1 MMKGLKSLESL
12 AANTD
17 VSPNLQGAMD
27 EIKQYVE
34 QAKAELKSLSN
45 VEVKSLDTDAFN
57 KISKK
62 FENMNTKFTNMFN
75 DLNRRIT
82 TIESGSFSSKIQE
95 MNKEADVLSQYITK
109 ANKALNEFA
118 NTQKNIGQSN
128 SSNAVNKQV
137 NDIDR
142 QIIQIIQ
149 REKELQKIR
158 NTAADTQQ
166 KNLGSEYNYYKIYE
180 QKIEQLQSLLYQL
193 NQSQKKYTSVQQ
205 GSDHYK
211 NTAKQIDDI
220 SYNIQKLLADIQAV
234 QDAYDEFLYD
244 QKITEQS
251 FDLAS
256 PIPENAE
263 KQISK
268 FISEQKNIY
277 KKYQQ
282 KYPELFQKYRNA
294 NLYQQNHSGD
304 SELQTIVN
312 ASNPKGS
319 ILTEIKITTNATT
332 LQKQVQRILDSVA
345 EKIKPITIP
354 IQFVSAYKSEIQKE
368 IKDGESTLSNIQ
380 KQYSKALERD
390 IKTIKNQL
398 ANVEIRPSVKLE
410 PEELTK
416 IQSQLDKI
424 RFNLTADLN
433 VEKVEIPKKIIGDS
447 VSTIIKQVATGV
459 NENQKTAN
467 KKNKTK
473 SKNEQQKNVENQ
485 VENKTDQ
492 PKVDASKKQIETIA
506 TKIERVGTGL
516 EKTAANINKS
526 VNSNKETSDLS
537 LSKNVNNAINEIQK
551 ADDYIEKEFTD
562 TIYKIAESANKLNQV
577 QNQLSNFDSIF
588 KKQTVNQKPIYN
600 PNLFAKNINTKT
612 NNKQQNDTT
621 DFDDIAKYIDVGYT
635 EKDITKILETR
646 RKAENLV
653 MGSNERFMYLSKIQ
667 DLLNNSSSFTKYAD
681 RDSITTITN
690 DIMKRIDTL
699 REAAKS
705 GIVSPDS
712 EINLDLISKYKGE
725 VLELTRILNNLFK
738 VGSSDSKFL
747 YLDIDN
753 IDQAIKKFEYLA
765 KQQQNLLSAKTKGNT
780 WIGEAI
786 NANGDLIKIT
796 RTYDSIAKTIIE
808 KQELIAKSNDKL
820 FTDRTRDGVYR
831 NLFDIAEYRE
841 KSLNKILSDK
851 DLSIYTSS
859 LNNVDEKFKSSNQFL
874 SIQADLEQLK
884 QYRNELSKLF
894 TTQDIDAFFSKN
906 ISNINE
912 LQKRISKTIPTIGNK
927 KIIATG
933 ITNIDDAVEKL
944 KELAETQDNL
954 SKQTLFGGKWIGEIR
969 NANGEIIT
977 ITRSYNALTNA
988 IEETTKIVQKDTTKE
1003 LQEKLR
1009 QSIVSDN
1016 KILNYESLLKGVE
1029 ASPSLFNS
1037 ATLASSVVNDIT
1049 NKINRLKTLQQNAV
1063 LIDPSNTEELARL
1076 KNEASELTIILD
1088 NIFRKTS
1095 SKKFIVA
1102 SDLKNIDEAT
1112 AKFKELAATQN
1123 NLFSQEFKGNK
1134 WIGTI
1139 QALNGE
1145 VVTIT
1150 RTFDELSGVIT
1161 ETTTKTTQQINKMQ
1175 NFITSLGNKWREVAR
1190 YMLSYGSLQEVFDI
1204 GRRGFDTIKSLD
1216 YAMTEVRKVSNETK
1230 ETYESFQEQ
1239 TAETA
1244 KAIASTNAELLNSS
1258 ADWLRLGESIEDASE
1273 LSKNAA
1279 IYVNVGDGIDIDT
1292 ATKDM
1297 ITSMKAFD
1305 IQAKDSMQVV
1315 DAFNEVGNNFSI
1327 SSAGIGEVLER
1338 SASALAVANN
1348 SFAESIALATATNE
1362 QLQNTENAG
1371 SALKI
1376 FSLRLRGAKTE
1387 IEEMGESTDG
1397 MAESTSKMREQ
1408 ILALTNVTGRGGFDI
1423 LTETGDFKSTAEIA
1437 KGLGQAFEVMNDID
1451 RAALLELVAG
1461 KNRANAIASL
1471 LMNWE
1476 TIDEVIKSVE
1486 ESEGSALRENEAI
1499 VDSINGRIKILSATA
1514 EEFWQQSTSSDGIKL
1529 TITLLTELLELLTSI
1544 TSQAGLLTTALSVG
1558 FGTRLA
1564 YKGMGIQDVGHTL
1577 KEMLTFKQVPVNDAM
1592 RQIVKEYNELIPSGT
1607 MSLDSFLEKHPD
1619 ITKTQKQYLEG
1630 LKNGIADEKE
1640 FANATNSAAYSV
1652 KSFAKTLKTAA
1663 INIGAFMA
1671 ISIAL
1676 QFAFEKLSELNVTYK
1691 EQQTIVDELGTDLS
1705 KLKEEYDKLS
1715 SIDTSKL
1722 TEQEK
1727 ERIGY
1732 LERIIALKEHEL
1744 EIENKRLSDSYLFGE
1759 GDAFSSGMLGGGVD
1773 GEDGLTTMNYDI
1785 EKLVGKTEK
1794 SLDKLSQA
1802 RKEYQEVL
1810 KNEEYQLVPN
1820 NKFVK
1825 QEELQMNQLSKYLD
1839 ELTVYEA
1846 KYTEIIQTIREA
1858 LDSGMYD
1865 NDPIK
1870 KDMLITNLD
1879 IAEQKLLRI
1888 QELIQSTS
1896 VNLGLTIDIPETRT
1910 VLKEQVQNDDGYYA
1924 GFIDTLSDEE
1934 VQILYN
1940 LENFGDLT
1948 FDDVFD
1954 MVTKMREEA
1963 KTPITFKTT
1972 ISGFGDLENGFNKLS
1987 DIYNDIVDGKEFDYL
2002 SLIDEDF
2009 VNEFSVAGEEYNK
2022 FIEIISNSP
2031 TDINACKDAFNSL
2044 AEAYIYNSDALKNI
2058 TPETYDLSVAYLK
2071 QLGVTNAQEVASY
2084 ALAQSY
2090 AQAYLETA
2098 NLTTITGEQINAFV
2112 EENEA
2117 IGVTK
2122 YMMYDLALTMIKV
2135 NETGLD
2141 FSQQITA
2148 LNNLAVSAGIASA
2161 SIASIGSMQTAARYY
2176 SYSGMSRE
2184 EAEAAAMNDY
2194 VNSLSNKIKS
2204 QFNVSTPKPNISYT
2218 PKINK
2223 SNSGSKDKS
2232 DPYVVEIDKFKL
2244 LKQAIED
2251 VEAEIQDLDDLYSH
2265 TEDIE
2270 EQILLKDKLIGLY
2283 DEERKKIKELDAA
2296 RDKEIQ
2302 NNVNKLKKTG
2312 FNVSYD
2318 PENDKL
2324 YIKNMDHINSLSQDV
2339 IKDYEE
2345 LISKT
2350 EELNK
2355 ENQDSKDTW
2364 EELTYKI
2371 SKAQKEINDLKHS
2384 LYEEKISD
2392 SEHLIELIGDR
2403 KGLEQ
2408 AEIMA
2413 IQQMMKDTLLEW
2425 KRLVDDG
2432 YEANKETIQDLEK
2445 AWMDYYDQR
2454 LEKEKELLELQ
2465 LEDRDGVISAVT
2477 DLIDERI
2484 AALEAEKEELQK
2496 INEERNEALK
2506 LQQAQAALDKAKNQ
2520 KTRKVL
2526 RKNEGYVYEADEDA
2540 IREAEEN
2547 LSDIQYE
2554 MEVKRLDDQIDALN
2568 KYKDLWSQIPDEYEK
2583 YQNRLLAQEMLGA
2596 DWEDK
2601 ILQMRQ
2607 DTYENFR
2614 DNYFDLEDQIAKK
2627 TTELN
2632 EHLGLEYNKMLQMF
2646 LQMSE
2651 LMNQSTGTGK
2661 TWYVQKNGQAPPQ
2674 AQIGDKII
2682 TAGGTYQIVAPN
2694 TPGAGYNKE
2703 SGFWNIKVND
2713 NKNNIPNGLWGT
2725 EVTNSLDYN
2734 TLSNQKIVDTAN
2746 NQIDEIK
2753 KSILAT
2759 GALSNIT
2766 SENAKVTDEQVA
2778 AILENLDVLDG
2789 NSIEVNGNTFSIGA
2803 NTYALSLLTDAINNF
2818 ELNSGETGGYS
2829 SSYPIDGMMS
2839 AEDRAAIRAAQ
2850 AAYNLAKQQGNQ
2862 DAMDQAHQIA
2872 ESIRD
2877 KYRTSGIE
2885 INGED
2890 FINSNGIITSIDDA
2904 GVIIDDQ
2911 IDMLVQSNED
2921 LAASMLQVGDQ
2932 YGKQF
2937 AGMYQDTT
2945 YSGRSSQDRINEY
2958 KWLLEK
2964 NKEFGGSQERN
2975 DLLESAIAREEAG
2988 SGHSDIKLNDKN
3000 GSIVVT
3006 VPNNPAEAGMSAS
3019 EIRNQNKNNKV
3030 TNKNSDAINKSTS
3043 TIEDSSAYVGDT
3055 NDNVATSNENLV
3067 ASNNSLANSM
3077 DKLGSS
3083 FNVSAN
3089 SINGSTGGRGHLS
3102 PNSQLVLNSKYTTVV
3117 EKKAKGGLNLN
3128 ENLYNID
3135 EVGNE
3140 LVVEPTQGRY
3150 VKLSAGSSVIPADIT
3165 KRLWEFGQNPSN
3177 FLKDI
3182 LNNTPQT
3189 AIPMNNVNHIVHN
3202 TYQIDSIQLPNVSD
3216 VQSFINEFKN
3226 LPNLA
3231 QQYTLRR

>member
-1 MMKGLKSLESL
+1 MIAEMMKGLKTIETI
-12 AANTD
+12 AENTD
-17 VSPNLQGAMD
+17 VSPNLQGAMN
-27 EIKQYVE
+27 EIRQYVE
-34 QAKAELKSLSN
+34 QAKAELESLST
-45 VEVKSLDTDAFN
+45 VKIESLNTDAFN
-57 KISKK
+57 KLSKK
-62 FENMNTKFTNMFN
+62 LENMSAKFTNM
-75 DLNRRIT
+75 LNGLNERISA
-82 TIESGSFSSKIQE
+82 IESGSF
-95 MNKEADVLSQYITK
+95 
-109 ANKALNEFA
+109 
-118 NTQKNIGQSN
+118 
-128 SSNAVNKQV
+128 
-137 NDIDR
+137 DR
-142 QIIQIIQ
+142 QIQAMNNQVNILSQTIATAIKALAEYDNVQNQIGRNMPLSNNTSAINKQLDDTERKIKKVAERAAEMQEAIEKSETEQ
-149 REKELQKIR
+149 R
-158 NTAADTQQ
+158 
-166 KNLGSEYNYYKIYE
+166 NLGSEKDYSQLYE
-180 QKIEQLQSLLYQL
+180 QKITELKNKLQQLEQ
-193 NQSQKKYTSVQQ
+193 NRKYKDSFLEGSADYKEVVAEIDEISFEINKLIKEIESVQ
-205 GSDHYK
+205 Y
-211 NTAKQIDDI
+211 
-220 SYNIQKLLADIQAV
+220 
-234 QDAYDEFLYD
+234 AYDEFVSRAG
-244 QKITEQS
+244 KKKS
-251 FDLAS
+251 FDLTS
-256 PIPENAE
+256 PLVEDAERQIGKFQQEQTRLEKEYHKNYPEL
-263 KQISK
+263 
-268 FISEQKNIY
+268 Y
-277 KKYQQ
+277 KKY
-282 KYPELFQKYRNA
+282 KTEHLNKPNKEN
-294 NLYQQNHSGD
+294 NHSNFE
-304 SELQTIVN
+304 SEVVVDATH
-312 ASNPKGS
+312 SKGY
-319 ILTEIKITTNATT
+319 ITTEIKITTKATT
-332 LQKQVQRILDSVA
+332 LQKQIQRILESVA
-345 EKIKPITIP
+345 TKVKPITVP
-354 IQFVSAYKSEIQKE
+354 IQFVSDYKSEVDNE
-368 IKDGESTLSNIQ
+368 IKNEESTLTNVQ
-380 KQYSKALERD
+380 KKYSKILERD

-398 ANVEIRPSVKLE
+398 SHIDIRPSVKLE

-416 IQSQLDKI
+416 VQSQFDKI
-424 RFNLTADLN
+424 RFHLTADLN
-433 VEKVEIPKKIIGDS
+433 VGKVEIPKKIIGDS
-447 VSTIIKQVATGV
+447 VDAIIKQVATGV
-459 NENQKTAN
+459 NEGRKTVN
-467 KKNKTK
+467 KKEHTKTESTQQENIEQPVKTQPDKPK
-473 SKNEQQKNVENQ
+473 SAE
-485 VENKTDQ
+485 
-492 PKVDASKKQIETIA
+492 KKIDTVSA
-506 TKIERVGTGL
+506 KIEEIGTGL
-516 EKTAANINKS
+516 EKTASNIQ
-526 VNSNKETSDLS
+526 E
-537 LSKNVNNAINEIQK
+537 VNNDIQK
-551 ADDYIEKEFTD
+551 EF
-562 TIYKIAESANKLNQV
+562 ANKIQNIVESTNKTNQT
-577 QNQLSNFDSIF
+577 QNQLFNFDPLNANHF
-588 KKQTVNQKPIYN
+588 KRQPIHQKPIYN
-600 PNLFAKNINTKT
+600 SGLFAKNINAKT
-612 NNKQQNDTT
+612 NKNPQSGTT
-621 DFDDIAKYIDVGYT
+621 DLDDITNQTGFGYT
-635 EKDITKILETR
+635 EKDIKKMLETR

-912 LQKRISKTIPTIGNK
+912 LQNRISKTIPTIGNK

-969 NANGEIIT
+969 NANGEIIM

-1037 ATLASSVVNDIT
+1037 ATLASSIVNDIT

-1216 YAMTEVRKVSNETK
+1216 YAMTEVRKVSNETE

-1244 KAIASTNAELLNSS
+1244 KAIASTNVELLNSS
-1258 ADWLRLGESIEDASE
+1258 ADWLRLGESIQDASE
-1273 LSKNAA
+1273 LSKNSA

-1437 KGLGQAFEVMNDID
+1437 KGLGQAFDVMNDID

-1486 ESEGSALRENEAI
+1486 ESEGSALKENEAI

-1529 TITLLTELLELLTSI
+1529 TITMLTELLELLTAI
-1544 TSQAGLLTTALSVG
+1544 THQTGLLTAALSVG
-1558 FGTRLA
+1558 FGSRLA
-1564 YKGMGIQDVGHTL
+1564 YKGVGVKDIL
-1577 KEMLTFKQVPVNDAM
+1577 QNIKDGLTFKQVPVNDAI
-1592 RQIVKEYNELIPSGT
+1592 QKIVNEYNTAKPPLAELYN
-1607 MSLDSFLEKHPD
+1607 KHPD
-1619 ITKTQKQYLEG
+1619 ITNTQKQYLES
-1630 LKNGIADEKE
+1630 LKNGKADAQA

-1652 KSFAKTLKTAA
+1652 KSFANTLKTAA
-1663 INIGAFMA
+1663 VNIGVFMA
-1671 ISIAL
+1671 ASIAI
-1676 QFAFEKLSELNVTYK
+1676 QFAIEKFAELNVTYE
-1691 EQQTIVDELGTDLS
+1691 EQQTIVDQ
-1705 KLKEEYDKLS
+1705 LKSDVQSLKDEYDTLS
-1715 SIDTSKL
+1715 NIDTSKL

-1732 LERIIALKEHEL
+1732 LERIIALKEREL

-1773 GEDGLTTMNYDI
+1773 GEDGLTTMNYDVVDLM
-1785 EKLVGKTEK
+1785 KNT
-1794 SLDKLSQA
+1794 DKALSKIQEARENYQA
-1802 RKEYQEVL
+1802 ALNTDSQKYQD
-1810 KNEEYQLVPN
+1810 
-1820 NKFVK
+1820 KFAL
-1825 QEELQMNQLSKYLD
+1825 QEEQQMQKLYDYLD
-1839 ELTVYEA
+1839 ELTVYET

-1858 LDSGMYD
+1858 IDSGMYD
-1865 NDPIK
+1865 NDPTK

-1948 FDDVFD
+1948 FDDIFD

-1963 KTPITFKTT
+1963 KTPITFKTA

-2022 FIEIISNSP
+2022 FIEIIANSP
-2031 TDINACKDAFNSL
+2031 TDINACKDAFNNL

-2176 SYSGMSRE
+2176 SYSGMSHE

-2283 DEERKKIKELDAA
+2283 DEERKKIKELDTA

-2302 NNVNKLKKTG
+2302 NNVNKLKKAG

-2324 YIKNMDHINSLSQDV
+2324 YIKNMDHINSLSQKV

-2371 SKAQKEINDLKHS
+2371 SEAQKEINDLKHS

-2734 TLSNQKIVDTAN
+2734 TLSNQKIVDTAK

-2759 GALSNIT
+2759 GVLSTIT
-2766 SENAKVTDEQVA
+2766 GENTKVTDEQVA

-2789 NSIEVNGNTFSIGA
+2789 NSIEVNGNTFSVGA
-2803 NTYALSLLTDAINNF
+2803 NTYALGLLTDAINNF
-2818 ELNSGETGGYS
+2818 ELNSGGTGGYS
-2829 SSYPIDGMMS
+2829 GSYPLDGMMS
-2839 AEDRAAIRAAQ
+2839 AEDQAAIKAAQ
-2850 AAYNLAKQQGNQ
+2850 KAYNLAKQQGNQ
-2862 DAMDQAHQIA
+2862 DAMNQAHQIA

-2877 KYRTSGIE
+2877 KYRTNGIE

-2890 FINSNGIITSIDDA
+2890 LINSNGIITSIDDA